1 MTERPAEQA
10 PVQTRPDAP
19 ADQRDDR
26 QDTARIPLAE
36 RLQRRISAAA
46 QERQA
51 SGQAPREAPRE
62 SPRESARESA
72 REPAREP
79 RRVLP
84 PMPPDLRREPSTSSN
99 DSGWDSGNGSG
110 HVAGPEPRA
119 EARAVPVGERRPAVQ
134 PVPVPTDTGQT
145 AAVPVAPAR
154 RPAASTRRT
163 PSRAPR
169 RARLRLSRIDPWSVM
184 KVSFLLS
191 IAFGIVTVVAVFMV
205 WSVLGAAGVWTSIN
219 NTVSDTVSSGNNVS
233 TFNIED
239 YLGMSRV
246 LGFTMLVSVID
257 VILITAIATLGAFL
271 YNMAASLLGG
281 IEVTLAEDS

>member
-10 PVQTRPDAP
+10 PVQTRPDHS
-19 ADQRDDR
+19 DDH

-46 QERQA
+46 EERRA
-51 SGQAPREAPRE
+51 AGEAPRE
-62 SPRESARESA
+62 SS
-72 REPAREP
+72 
-79 RRVLP
+79 RVLP
-84 PMPPDLRREPSTSSN
+84 PMPPELQRTEQAGQRTSPA
-99 DSGWDSGNGSG
+99 GS
-110 HVAGPEPRA
+110 AGDARPRSVQ
-119 EARAVPVGERRPAVQ
+119 AVPDS
-134 PVPVPTDTGQT
+134 PVPDSSAPEQT
-145 AAVPVAPAR
+145 AAVPVTPAR
-154 RPAASTRRT
+154 RAATTTSGTRRT
-163 PSRAPR
+163 PARGPR

-191 IAFGIVTVVAVFMV
+191 IAFGIVTVVSVFMV
-205 WSVLGAAGVWTSIN
+205 WSVLGAAGVWSSIN

-239 YLGMSRV
+239 YLGMPRV

-281 IEVTLAEDS
+281 IEVTLAEDA

>member
-1 MTERPAEQA
+1 MTERSAEQP
-10 PVQTRPDAP
+10 PVQTRP
-19 ADQRDDR
+19 DR

-36 RLQRRISAAA
+36 RLQRRISAAD
-46 QERQA
+46 ERRA
-51 SGQAPREAPRE
+51 SQT
-62 SPRESARESA
+62 ARDA
-72 REPAREP
+72 N
-79 RRVLP
+79 RVLP
-84 PMPPDLRREPSTSSN
+84 PMPADLAQQRTEERPGRQT
-99 DSGWDSGNGSG
+99 
-110 HVAGPEPRA
+110 ATQPEPQP
-119 EARAVPVGERRPAVQ
+119 RAVQAVPQ
-134 PVPVPTDTGQT
+134 ARGAQPGPDQTAPVPVVPGRT
-145 AAVPVAPAR
+145 AAGTG
-154 RPAASTRRT
+154 RP
-163 PSRAPR
+163 PSAQVRAR

-191 IAFGIVTVVAVFMV
+191 IAFGIVTVVSVFLV
-205 WSVLGAAGVWTSIN
+205 WSVLGAAGVWSSIN

-233 TFNIED
+233 TFNVED

>member
-1 MTERPAEQA
+1 MTERSAEQA
-10 PVQTRPDAP
+10 PVQTRPD
-19 ADQRDDR
+19 DQDDR
-26 QDTARIPLAE
+26 QDTTRVPLAE

-46 QERQA
+46 EERRA
-51 SGQAPREAPRE
+51 SGEAPRE
-62 SPRESARESA
+62 SG
-72 REPAREP
+72 
-79 RRVLP
+79 RVLP
-84 PMPPDLRREPSTSSN
+84 PPP
-99 DSGWDSGNGSG
+99 
-110 HVAGPEPRA
+110 PELQRQESRPVQ
-119 EARAVPVGERRPAVQ
+119 AVPSSSAAEHTA
-134 PVPVPTDTGQT
+134 PVPVQRTAPT
-145 AAVPVAPAR
+145 AAPAAAPAPSAVTR
-154 RPAASTRRT
+154 AGSATRRT
-163 PSRAPR
+163 PASARGPR

-191 IAFGIVTVVAVFMV
+191 IAFGIVTVVSVFMI

-219 NTVSDTVSSGNNVS
+219 NTVSDTVSSGNNTS